1 MGLPALIEED
11 VRMLDAVLD
20 DFLARSEAA
29 LALIIDKGGP
39 LISRRGA
46 ADGFDTTTIAALAA
60 GSFCATQAI
69 AGLIGETAFSN
80 IYQQGE
86 HHSLLL
92 RNIDDDVLLI
102 VIFNAE
108 IGAGAV
114 KYYAEAA
121 AVQIGDHLQKARRR
135 APDESMDL
143 VSMNVSDVSNI
154 FKAKSKS

>member
-1 MGLPALIEED
+1 MALPALIEED
-11 VRMLDAVLD
+11 VRILDAALD
-20 DFLARSEAA
+20 DFLARSEASI
-29 LALIIDKGGP
+29 ALIIDKGGP

-86 HHSLLL
+86 HHSLLFC
-92 RNIDDDVLLI
+92 NIDDDVLLI

-108 IGAGAV
+108 TGAGAV

-121 AVQIGDHLQKARRR
+121 AARINQHLQKARQR
-135 APDESMDL
+135 APQESLDL
-143 VSMNVSDVSNI
+143 VSMNISDVSDI
-154 FKAKSKS
+154 FKARRRS